1 MKMKRCVGW
10 VDSEDEKGEE
20 KQFERDAD
28 VVSFFSQPR
37 LKKNNSKKNPQIE
50 FGYTR
55 KDVLLIGAG
64 VFALGYAMYYG
75 LQAAGVEQGMA
86 GNYVQLIIFCALCFG
101 WVGSY
106 LWRVAS
112 KNMSY
117 AKQLEQYEEAVMA
130 KRLEEMPEAERA
142 RLLAEAEEES
152 AAAAAKGGGR

>member
-1 MKMKRCVGW
+1 M
-10 VDSEDEKGEE
+10 
-20 KQFERDAD
+20 
-28 VVSFFSQPR
+28 VSFSTSTKKK
-37 LKKNNSKKNPQIE
+37 KKNSNKKKHLTQIE

-55 KDVLLIGAG
+55 KDVILIGAG
-64 VFALGYAMYYG
+64 VFALGYAIYYG

-152 AAAAAKGGGR
+152 AAAAAAAGKGVGGGR

>member
-1 MKMKRCVGW
+1 MPTWFR
-10 VDSEDEKGEE
+10 
-20 KQFERDAD
+20 
-28 VVSFFSQPR
+28 SQPR
-37 LKKNNSKKNPQIE
+37 LKKKKKNSNKKKLLTQIE

-55 KDVLLIGAG
+55 KDVILIGAG
-64 VFALGYAMYYG
+64 VFALGYAIYYG

-152 AAAAAKGGGR
+152 AAAAAAAGKGVGGGR

>member
-1 MKMKRCVGW
+1 MF
-10 VDSEDEKGEE
+10 DSISV
-20 KQFERDAD
+20 RDRRGRR
-28 VVSFFSQPR
+28 SQPPQPR
-37 LKKNNSKKNPQIE
+37 PRAQLKKTPPQIE

-55 KDVLLIGAG
+55 KDVILIGAG
-64 VFALGYAMYYG
+64 VFAAGYAMYYG

-86 GNYVQLIIFCALCFG
+86 GNYVQLIIFCFLCFG

-152 AAAAAKGGGR
+152 AAAAAAKGGSGR

>member
-1 MKMKRCVGW
+1 MI
-10 VDSEDEKGEE
+10 
-20 KQFERDAD
+20 
-28 VVSFFSQPR
+28 FSQ
-37 LKKNNSKKNPQIE
+37 LDLDLLSFIIIIVITQYKPQIE

-55 KDVLLIGAG
+55 KDILLIGAG

-86 GNYVQLIIFCALCFG
+86 GNYVQLIIFCFLCFG

-117 AKQLEQYEEAVMA
+117 AKQLEQYENAVMA

-142 RLLAEAEEES
+142 KLLAEAEEER
-152 AAAAAKGGGR
+152 AAAAKGGGNGGGL